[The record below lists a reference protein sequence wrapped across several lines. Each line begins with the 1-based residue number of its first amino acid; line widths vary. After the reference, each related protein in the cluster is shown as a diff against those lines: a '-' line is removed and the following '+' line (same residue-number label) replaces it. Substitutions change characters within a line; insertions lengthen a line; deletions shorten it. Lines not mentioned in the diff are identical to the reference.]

1 VLLIAGIWFPGLVR
15 LPAAVVAALMVGA
28 LVMHAKVKDPLSK
41 SLPALA
47 VLLMSVAI
55 FLLN

>member
-1 VLLIAGIWFPGLVR
+1 MLLIAGIWIPGLVR
-15 LPAAVVAALMVGA
+15 LPAAVVAVLMVGA
-28 LVMHAKVKDPLSK
+28 LAMHAKVKDPLSK

-47 VLLMSVAI
+47 VLVMSVAV